1 MTLKTFTTL
10 IEGLQS
16 YRDKKDK
23 LYTLGIDI
31 LSFDED
37 YYREVTRP
45 LMVEAFTE
53 EGMQWIYWYLYE
65 RESISGEPLK
75 AFDKEGN
82 EICFDIPSLY
92 DTIKEYLK

>member
-1 MTLKTFTTL
+1 MKLETFTIL

-37 YYREVTRP
+37 YYRQVIRP
-45 LMVEAFTE
+45 LMVEAFKE
-53 EGMQWIYWYLYE
+53 EGVDWIDWYLYE
-65 RESISGEPLK
+65 RESISGSTLK
-75 AFDKEGN
+75 AFDREGN